1 MSETTAPS
9 ASGGGLFGIDLS
21 GLTQTAA
28 DLFTIDFLA
37 DRGIIGSTAP
47 EKTLDESTKAQPL
60 QTPRDE
66 GLTGTEIALMVGGGV
81 LVLALVILILK
92 D

>member
-9 ASGGGLFGIDLS
+9 SSGGGLFGIDLS
-21 GLTQTAA
+21 GITGTAI
-28 DLFTIDFLA
+28 DLFTIDFLS

-47 EKTLDESTKAQPL
+47 EKTLDQSDSAQSL
-60 QTPRDE
+60 QSRGE
-66 GLTGTEIALMVGGGV
+66 GGLTGTEIALMVGGGV
-81 LVLALVILILK
+81 LVLVLVVLILK